1 MARDLS
7 KAGISNT
14 LDGVL
19 KAIIIRMLT
28 GLEKRVEDLNKA
40 LNIEIRNNIA
50 EIKGS
55 INEMRNTLDGMNSR
69 ME

>member
-1 MARDLS
+1 MS
-7 KAGISNT
+7 NGEFKAM
-14 LDGVL
+14 
-19 KAIIIRMLT
+19 IIRMLT
-28 GLEKRVEDLNKA
+28 GLEKKVA
-40 LNIEIRNNIA
+40 IEVSETINTKIKNTIA